1 MFPAGFW
8 SRERVRRFALQ
19 LEGERWA
26 SAWPPLTAR
35 SRRPR
40 TKPLATDGPPTDLR
54 MGTFL
59 RAWLCATACGAPQW
73 LGCTPC
79 GRPPSREIARG
90 ARRSSALASCKV
102 ETSSMPASVA
112 ATRPGA
118 LRAPPQDAQH
128 AGVTDTLHPAG
139 RHGNTLAGR
148 RRQPPSPNFNRLVS
162 RRVNPHGTRGTGDRV
177 ENDVRGLGPHEW
189 FRGVLV

>member
-8 SRERVRRFALQ
+8 SRERVRRLALQ

-79 GRPPSREIARG
+79 GRPPSREIVRGREDRPPWHRARL
-90 ARRSSALASCKV
+90 RRPRCRQASLQPALAPC
-102 ETSSMPASVA
+102 E
-112 ATRPGA
+112 
-118 LRAPPQDAQH
+118 PPQDAQH

-148 RRQPPSPNFNRLVS
+148 RRQPPSPNFNRL
-162 RRVNPHGTRGTGDRV
+162 
-177 ENDVRGLGPHEW
+177 
-189 FRGVLV
+189 